1 MQRCNHRPPAT
12 LSELA
17 PAARSLVTWRD
28 SEVGYHR
35 WWRPGPAPI
44 EAVGRRALAP
54 VLKPKER
61 SAWSCVSACAGHSGI
76 KHDRQRRARP
86 RDAPTRPRW
95 RTAAALPAGPSA
107 NFHWP
112 VFAGDTVF
120 VENQIRTYSW
130 CKPPRI
136 GRQRIRVPVENQMRI
151 YWWCSPLRIGRQRYD
166 SSRWRRWHSPNTTTW
181 SRHSRRIEPISRSA
195 YPFCHGD
202 RGDVGRSRMPIDRTR
217 RMKTSP

>member
-112 VFAGDTVF
+112 TFTGQF
-120 VENQIRTYSW
+120 SQGILCLSKIKSEHIRGASRPGLGGKEYACLSKIK
-130 CKPPRI
+130 CGYI
-136 GRQRIRVPVENQMRI
+136 GGAAR
-151 YWWCSPLRIGRQRYD
+151 
-166 SSRWRRWHSPNTTTW
+166 
-181 SRHSRRIEPISRSA
+181 
-195 YPFCHGD
+195 
-202 RGDVGRSRMPIDRTR
+202 
-217 RMKTSP
+217 